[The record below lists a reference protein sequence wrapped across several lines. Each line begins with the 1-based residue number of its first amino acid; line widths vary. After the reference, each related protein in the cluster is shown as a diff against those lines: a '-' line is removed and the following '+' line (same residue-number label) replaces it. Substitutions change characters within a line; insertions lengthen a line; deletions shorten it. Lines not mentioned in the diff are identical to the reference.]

1 MTVAESAELLA
12 PRYIVI
18 GLYPNCKLL
27 PNYILYPTD
36 EGKYK
41 VEDNLLV
48 KSSYLDTFPHLFRK
62 LQWYEQRVL
71 AEMPDYVKDT
81 NGGEVYKVWEYE
93 LKSLSVTIWMNEP
106 NIYCQDG
113 KHTTHLE
120 HFNPSSL
127 VEFMEFKEKQEAKK
141 QQP

>member
-1 MTVAESAELLA
+1 MTVAESAELLI

-41 VEDNLLV
+41 VEDNLVV

-71 AEMPDYVKDT
+71 AEMPDYVKD
-81 NGGEVYKVWEYE
+81 NFDGEVYKVAEYQ
-93 LKSLSVTIWMNEP
+93 LKDNIVTVYLNEP
-106 NIYCQDG
+106 NIYKKDG
-113 KHTTHLE
+113 KSTAVLAL
-120 HFNPSSL
+120 FNPSNF
-127 VEFMEFKEKQEAKK
+127 VEFLEFKEKQESKK
-141 QQP
+141 TQS